1 MLQLDAHLF
10 LCPFC
15 HFFMIFSS
23 LLHVLFQICQPI
35 FTDSFEERNQSSAV
49 LSRISFKVVAYKSN
63 QINKL
68 DRQKEWVEKT
78 CVEEVVN
85 IFLYAAGLNR
95 FTSDERFVALRQRA
109 VSYVLEAVRRWPQC
123 IFDLFI

>member
-1 MLQLDAHLF
+1 
-10 LCPFC
+10 
-15 HFFMIFSS
+15 MIFSS

-35 FTDSFEERNQSSAV
+35 FTDSFEERSQSSVV

-68 DRQKEWVEKT
+68 DRQKEWVETT
-78 CVEEVVN
+78 CVEEVVK